1 MRYKRLGR
9 TGLKVSEICL
19 GTMTFGGQA
28 DEETSRAIVQRALD
42 AGVNFI
48 DTANVYNAGRSEEIT
63 GRIITGIRSRIV
75 LATKVHGRMGEGPN
89 DGGQSRKHIMEAIE
103 ASLRR
108 LGTDYLDLYQVH
120 RFDPETPLEETL
132 RALNDLVHAGKVRYI
147 GCSNYAAWHLGKA
160 LWVSDRYGLARYDSL
175 QPRYNLISRAID
187 VEILPLCRD
196 QEVGVIVY
204 NPLAGGMLTGK
215 HTRESEPAP
224 GTRFAANRIYRDR
237 YWRDVVFDAVDR
249 LREIVRV
256 TPYTMG
262 QVALAWVLARPG
274 ITSAILGA
282 TSVQQ
287 LEETLPATD
296 IVLSPELL
304 EQLDELWQ
312 IVGRQEFPTPPW

>member
-1 MRYKRLGR
+1 
-9 TGLKVSEICL
+9 
-19 GTMTFGGQA
+19 MTFGGQA

-224 GTRFAANRIYRDR
+224 GTRLQRIGS
-237 YWRDVVFDAVDR
+237 
-249 LREIVRV
+249 I
-256 TPYTMG
+256 
-262 QVALAWVLARPG
+262 G
-274 ITSAILGA
+274 IGTGA
-282 TSVQQ
+282 M
-287 LEETLPATD
+287 
-296 IVLSPELL
+296 
-304 EQLDELWQ
+304 
-312 IVGRQEFPTPPW
+312 